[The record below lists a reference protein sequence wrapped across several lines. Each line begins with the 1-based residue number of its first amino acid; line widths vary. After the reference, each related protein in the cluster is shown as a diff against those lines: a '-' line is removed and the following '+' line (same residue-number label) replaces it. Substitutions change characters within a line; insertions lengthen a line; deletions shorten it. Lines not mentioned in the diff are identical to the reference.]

1 MQTPCERHYRE
12 QKVSDIG
19 LSDFNSAPTDES
31 QEPTTQDHI
40 ILNK

>member
-1 MQTPCERHYRE
+1 MRASLPGAESVRL
-12 QKVSDIG
+12 G